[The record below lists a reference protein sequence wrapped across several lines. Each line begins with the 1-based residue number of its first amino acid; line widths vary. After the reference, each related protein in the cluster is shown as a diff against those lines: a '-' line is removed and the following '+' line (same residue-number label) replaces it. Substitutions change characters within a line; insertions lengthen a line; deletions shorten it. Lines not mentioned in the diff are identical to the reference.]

1 MPPLRLIA
9 VDIDGTLLDSKFRV
23 SEPNLRALHD
33 AHDAGIQIVLAT
45 GRRHSFTRPITS
57 LLGFSPII
65 ISSNGAV
72 TRCADG
78 KLFSKML
85 MPKELA
91 CELLD
96 TMQPWANQAVI
107 TMDREGP
114 TALYVQSWKDVSAR
128 IALWVENN
136 QQEIT
141 EANPLKSII
150 TEDALQLMFCG
161 TLAEMGPAVAH
172 LDTTPLRDKLSIH
185 TTQYDKRN
193 LSIIDVMA
201 RGVTKGHALSQL
213 CSSLGIPRDE
223 VLAIG
228 DNYNDVEM
236 LEFAGHAYIVE
247 NAHEEMKDRG
257 WTITRSNDED
267 GVAHAITSVLEAAP
281 AR

>member
-23 SEPNLRALHD
+23 SEANLRALHD

-65 ISSNGAV
+65 VSSNGAV

-128 IALWVENN
+128 IALESVRLGDGFH
-136 QQEIT
+136 QDPAGQ
-141 EANPLKSII
+141 II
-150 TEDALQLMFCG
+150 
-161 TLAEMGPAVAH
+161 VATARCH
-172 LDTTPLRDKLSIH
+172 GLRLLTAD
-185 TTQYDKRN
+185 DR
-193 LSIIDVMA
+193 IIKWGKV
-201 RGVTKGHALSQL
+201 R
-213 CSSLGIPRDE
+213 LG
-223 VLAIG
+223 
-228 DNYNDVEM
+228 
-236 LEFAGHAYIVE
+236 
-247 NAHEEMKDRG
+247 
-257 WTITRSNDED
+257 
-267 GVAHAITSVLEAAP
+267 
-281 AR
+281 